1 MPPPAIA
8 LVGDYTSES
17 VAHRA
22 IPLALELAGQAEHR
36 PVTWTWVPTAS
47 IQDAAR
53 DLARFS
59 AVWVVPASPYVSMA
73 GALAAIR
80 WARETKRPLFGSCGG
95 FQHML
100 IEFAR
105 HCAGLTAAD
114 TSEINPDGTELV
126 VTALACSLIEQT
138 SPLRFVSGSRLRAIY
153 GRDTAVEGY
162 HCSYGLNAAYRA
174 RLEAAGLRFSAF
186 DENGEPRAA
195 ELPESAHPF
204 LIGTLF
210 QPERAALRGE
220 APPLTRALV
229 RATANFSP

>member
-1 MPPPAIA
+1 MPSAIA
-8 LVGDYTSES
+8 LVGDYTAAS

-22 IPLALELAGQAEHR
+22 IPPAIELAGQAER
-36 PVTWTWVPTAS
+36 EPVTFTWVPTAS
-47 IQDAAR
+47 IQDAPH
-53 DLARFS
+53 DLARFN

-105 HCAGLTAAD
+105 NQAGLGVAD
-114 TSEINPDGTELV
+114 TAETNPTGTELV
-126 VTALACSLIEQT
+126 VTPLACSLVEQT
-138 SPLRFVSGSRLRAIY
+138 SPLRFAPGSRVREIY
-153 GRDTAVEGY
+153 GRDDAVEGY
-162 HCSYGLNAAYRA
+162 HCRYGLNAAYRHA
-174 RLEAAGLRFSAF
+174 LEKAGLRFTAF

-195 ELPESAHPF
+195 ELPESVHPF
-204 LIGTLF
+204 YIGTLF

-220 APPLTRALV
+220 APPLMRALV
-229 RATANFSP
+229 RAAAKFIP